1 MENTLQAIEH
11 LTGFVI
17 VILALCILWGATN
30 LMSAACRWIESPK
43 TGKPSGSAAIASSR
57 GPVPDDAVVAAAAAA
72 ALQIEAD
79 EEAVV
84 VISAAVASILDE
96 RHRIVSI
103 RPVSSSWG
111 QQGRR
116 EIHASHRIR

>member
-1 MENTLQAIEH
+1 MENIVHALEH

-17 VILALCILWGATN
+17 VILALTLLWGATV
-30 LMSAACRWIESPK
+30 LMSLVCRWIE
-43 TGKPSGSAAIASSR
+43 KPTAPAKPATATTAKSGSISDEAI
-57 GPVPDDAVVAAAAAA
+57 VAAAAAA
-72 ALQIEAD
+72 SIQMDYDD
-79 EEAVV
+79 ENVV
-84 VISAAVASILDE
+84 VISAAVASILDA